1 MAQADAE
8 TLAEIARLSGAIN
21 RHKLGLPPLQQP
33 SENSHNRTGRGRGRG
48 RGRGSYYATRGASA
62 SIGPARNATGSLHRK
77 LVLNNGSATTT
88 AMSVKPNIASVSA
101 APSTAEEG
109 IDDLQSSKTSSKGQ
123 PLAWTSA
130 ISRPTP
136 YLQRTMMND
145 SNASDL
151 PFNNRSAAVQSGQDI
166 VINGLTFISDA
177 SGMKLV
183 RKDSLVANSALTKT
197 RQVDKSSNK
206 AAMHK
211 STPVKTSVG
220 GQSYVRTKSGNLLSV
235 DLVKR
240 RDLEAKNKRLNKL
253 VETVKGVQK
262 ARSKDFLALVAE
274 KKVECVADISRRL
287 MDTEEGEKNAMP
299 TTLVEPVNILDG
311 SRKRSHDNISPSY
324 EDQADSERKKLRV
337 ADGVQANDDFVTLV
351 ISDTES
357 EEADGE
363 DQDEDEV
370 EGSDS
375 SVESDELDDANI
387 AVSAVNITQQQ
398 SAEAGSSPV
407 HSKASDRFNRK
418 ASPEEG
424 EESEDEQ

>member
-1 MAQADAE
+1 MP
-8 TLAEIARLSGAIN
+8 G
-21 RHKLGLPPLQQP
+21 KC
-33 SENSHNRTGRGRGRG
+33 
-48 RGRGSYYATRGASA
+48 TRGLTCPYVHDSA
-62 SIGPARNATGSLHRK
+62 KVAICTRFLKRSCPYPSSACPLSHEPNANRMPHCLHFPYCNK
-77 LVLNNGSATTT
+77 GADCTYSHVH
-88 AMSVKPNIASVSA
+88 VA
-101 APSTAEEG
+101 A
-109 IDDLQSSKTSSKGQ
+109 
-123 PLAWTSA
+123 
-130 ISRPTP
+130 
-136 YLQRTMMND
+136 
-145 SNASDL
+145 NAK
-151 PFNNRSAAVQSGQDI
+151 VC
-166 VINGLTFISDA
+166 
-177 SGMKLV
+177 
-183 RKDSLVANSALTKT
+183 
-197 RQVDKSSNK
+197 
-206 AAMHK
+206 
-211 STPVKTSVG
+211 
-220 GQSYVRTKSGNLLSV
+220 
-235 DLVKR
+235 
-240 RDLEAKNKRLNKL
+240 
-253 VETVKGVQK
+253 
-262 ARSKDFLALVAE
+262 KDFVSLGWCE
-274 KKVECVADISRRL
+274 SGSECKERHVWECPEFSETGTCPTRGCKLPHVIRRRGGADESGIPRQ